1 LDLYLPIGGELY
13 RALRSEAGITPPFT
27 AQHPALSLSVLEG
40 ENGAQLPVAIKHS
53 DAPLEEEM
61 RCRRPPRRVVDME
74 SGEELEVR
82 EGTFRL
88 SLEPWDVRVLE
99 TGGL

>member
-1 LDLYLPIGGELY
+1 
-13 RALRSEAGITPPFT
+13 
-27 AQHPALSLSVLEG
+27 
-40 ENGAQLPVAIKHS
+40 
-53 DAPLEEEM
+53 M